1 MRRRRVSTSGAMKHS
16 GQHGLDWIERALSF
30 HRKLHKAIL
39 LVLLQTSRLATA
51 GQRQTVVQRPS
62 VLQQEVVT
70 PMPQEWTIPT
80 NLVKW
85 YGRCNLQH
93 VHDWWGGLGSPAW
106 CMGTLLW
113 CMYQAFSCSFHL
125 TCIQASQDLG
135 ATRNGG
141 ILRNLMRHLKRV
153 WLGARG
159 ANSSCYCFEVTWK
172 GMVWCF
178 LKRWPE
184 RTQPQWPHGS
194 FATSWNGRP
203 LWSTTLIGSSFHNW
217 GGKPVPPVAWQPSVQ
232 PGLLECERRW
242 AVGSR
247 DSLTAPQ

>member
-16 GQHGLDWIERALSF
+16 GQHGLDWNVHSVFTGSCTKQSCWFCCKRQGLQLQDNDRPWFSDPVCCNKRWWPRCGRSGLFPPTWWNDTGA
-30 HRKLHKAIL
+30 AICSMFM
-39 LVLLQTSRLATA
+39 T
-51 GQRQTVVQRPS
+51 G
-62 VLQQEVVT
+62 
-70 PMPQEWTIPT
+70 
-80 NLVKW
+80 
-85 YGRCNLQH
+85 GRFG
-93 VHDWWGGLGSPAW
+93 VPAW

-141 ILRNLMRHLKRV
+141 ILRNLMRHLKRI

-178 LKRWPE
+178 LRRWPE

-203 LWSTTLIGSSFHNW
+203 LWSTTLIG
-217 GGKPVPPVAWQPSVQ
+217 
-232 PGLLECERRW
+232 
-242 AVGSR
+242 
-247 DSLTAPQ
+247 